1 MQTTSDRPGLSNCH
15 PSKSVSSD
23 VAQSPE
29 SLPKVLKPIKVLYPV
44 PAGSAVKWLADDA
57 EPIKS
62 KADFDAWIGS
72 IENMRSLT
80 FAQKVERY

>member
-1 MQTTSDRPGLSNCH
+1 
-15 PSKSVSSD
+15 
-23 VAQSPE
+23 
-29 SLPKVLKPIKVLYPV
+29 VLKPIKVLYPV

-80 FAQKVERY
+80 FAQKVETY